1 MCECSGAE
9 IKNLN
14 VSLGEAGEALRRERE
29 ARLAAE
35 RMGDIYR
42 NDLDNAK
49 AELADVRS
57 DLRQETERAN
67 IWKSLWLHKR
77 DTVREL
83 RATLVNTK
91 AELADVRSDLADTT
105 ATLDK
110 YRDMHVKRSRANGGI
125 WKSDSDPEDTI
136 RTLTEERD
144 LAREWFQGMAT
155 AYTGLLDRY
164 TVKCDDY
171 EGLASRYDVE
181 HGER

>member
-57 DLRQETERAN
+57 DLRQEADRAD
-67 IWKSLWLHKR
+67 LWRRLWCLKR
-77 DTVREL
+77 ATVREL
-83 RATLVNTK
+83 RATLASTK

-125 WKSDSDPEDTI
+125 WKSDSDPEDII

-144 LAREWFQGMAT
+144 LARELFQAMVSK
-155 AYTGLLDRY
+155 YSNLLDRY
-164 TVKCDDY
+164 TK
-171 EGLASRYDVE
+171 LL
-181 HGER
+181 